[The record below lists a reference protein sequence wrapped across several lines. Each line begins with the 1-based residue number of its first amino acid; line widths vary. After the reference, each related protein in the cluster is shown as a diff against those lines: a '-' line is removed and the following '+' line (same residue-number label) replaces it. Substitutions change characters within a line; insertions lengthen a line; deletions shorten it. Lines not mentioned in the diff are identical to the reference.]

1 MAAINI
7 TQLRRLVF
15 RKWDADANTWD
26 VFTFEADDLGQD
38 TVMTVNV
45 APRMRSRASSLGT
58 AETAITGTFDA
69 FAGSVTF
76 LLDNFKK
83 FGQAIQMWNEATYAG
98 ADANAGNIVWDGSD
112 LCGDGT
118 YFSVVAQGICD
129 DGSSADVELTRCM
142 PSVDDD
148 IEIGISHYRVFTAD
162 KPHMH
167 PVATEHSYVLQGSMK
182 MRVLDGSGEELRF
195 DAGDFFVLRPG
206 VGYATKN
213 AADTK
218 ILFIKAPGINDK
230 TEVEID
236 EETARWLSS
245 WE

>member
-1 MAAINI
+1 MAALNI

-15 RKWDADANTWD
+15 RKWDSSTSTWD

-38 TVMTVNV
+38 TVMNLNV

-58 AETAITGTFDA
+58 AETAITGTFDS
-69 FAGSVTF
+69 FSGSVTF

-98 ADANAGNIVWDGSD
+98 ADANAGNIIWDGAD
-112 LCGDGT
+112 LCGDGA

-148 IEIGISHYRVFTAD
+148 IEIGTGD
-162 KPHMH
+162 TPTLTLQLH
-167 PVATEHSYVLQGSMK
+167 PVVYNSSLHSA
-182 MRVLDGSGEELRF
+182 DGYPQYSVRL
-195 DAGDFFVLRPG
+195 GDYDLT
-206 VGYATKN
+206 TKKRLN
-213 AADTK
+213 AATGEYDTVPVS
-218 ILFIKAPGINDK
+218 A
-230 TEVEID
+230 
-236 EETARWLSS
+236 
-245 WE
+245 